1 MRYLAVLLA
10 LCVGVSALAADYARE
25 KKWADEILPAVLVG
39 DPVWIEGLKGHKFL
53 GLYTPAAKANAKAA
67 VIVVHG
73 IGVHPDWGLISNLR
87 QHLPDHG
94 YSTLSIQMPVLAA
107 DARGDAYT
115 PTFPDAA
122 ERLKRAVAWL
132 KEKGYKKVAIVSHS
146 LGSRMTYVYLNG
158 AGGKEVAAWVS
169 IGSPGAEDWSRLRL
183 PVLDLHG
190 EHDLPT
196 VLQNASKRAKA
207 LKHPKSAQIRAAG
220 ADHFFEGQDAALL
233 QYVRDYLDKTL

>member
-1 MRYLAVLLA
+1 MRHLAVLLA
-10 LCVGVSALAADYARE
+10 LCVGVSAQAADYARE

-53 GLYTPAAKANAKAA
+53 GLHTPAAKAKAA

-73 IGVHPDWGLISNLR
+73 IGVHPDWGLISHLR

-107 DARGDAYT
+107 DARGDAYP
-115 PTFPDAA
+115 PTFPDAT

-132 KEKGYKKVAIVSHS
+132 KAKGEKKVAIVSHS

-158 AGGKEVAAWVS
+158 AGGREVAAWVS
-169 IGSPGAEDWSRLRL
+169 IGSPGAEDWSKLRL
-183 PVLDLHG
+183 PVLDLYG
-190 EHDLPT
+190 ENDLPA
-196 VLQNASKRAKA
+196 VLDNAGKRSKA
-207 LKHPKSAQIRAAG
+207 LKNPKSAQIKAAG

-233 QYVRDYLDKTL
+233 EYVRDYLDKTL

>member
-1 MRYLAVLLA
+1 MRHLTLILAACLSL
-10 LCVGVSALAADYARE
+10 SALAADYARE

-39 DPVWIEGLKGHKFL
+39 EPVWLEGMKGHRFL
-53 GLYTPAAKANAKAA
+53 GLYTPATGAKAA

-73 IGVHPDWGLISNLR
+73 IGVHPDWGLISHLR

-107 DARGDAYT
+107 DARGDAYP

-122 ERLKRAVAWL
+122 VRLGRAAAWL
-132 KEKGYKKVAIVSHS
+132 KAKGYGKVAIVSHS
-146 LGSRMTYVYLNG
+146 LGSRMSYVHLTRDS
-158 AGGKEVAAWVS
+158 GKEIAAWVS

-183 PVLDLHG
+183 PVLDIYG
-190 EHDLPT
+190 EHDLAA
-196 VLQNASKRAKA
+196 VLQQAGKRAKA
-207 LKHPKSAQIRAAG
+207 LRHPKSAQIRAAG

-233 QYVRDYLDKTL
+233 DYVRGYLDKTL